1 MAAGAKRSKQHAHKV
16 FIWKKINFFL
26 CLGREERKAIEKCIY
41 DKQGWTMWGKPKA
54 GKVNS
59 NKITERRITSWHW
72 PEKGDQIRSR
82 SRSRSRSW
90 GNKTEI
96 RIMAGSHSRRMQPEV
111 SKLNKSPGRQMS
123 TDRSRRW
130 VWGKISGHRGHFWVI
145 KINYIMNDTGEG
157 GR

>member
-59 NKITERRITSWHW
+59 NKITERRTRADNGQKKETKSGA
-72 PEKGDQIRSR
+72 E
-82 SRSRSRSW
+82 
-90 GNKTEI
+90 
-96 RIMAGSHSRRMQPEV
+96 AGAGAGAEAIKP
-111 SKLNKSPGRQMS
+111 KSG
-123 TDRSRRW
+123 
-130 VWGKISGHRGHFWVI
+130 
-145 KINYIMNDTGEG
+145 
-157 GR
+157 